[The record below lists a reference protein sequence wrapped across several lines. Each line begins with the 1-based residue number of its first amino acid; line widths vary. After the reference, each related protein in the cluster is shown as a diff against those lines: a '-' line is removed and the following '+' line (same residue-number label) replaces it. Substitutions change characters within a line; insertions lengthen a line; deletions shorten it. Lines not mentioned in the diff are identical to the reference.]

1 MVLKCNNTGIWDDM
15 SAVHVSHSFP
25 AYGKQRKATH
35 INTSMSSQSHF
46 NFYHVSVRLWNRP
59 QYNTRVTRNSKSQDY
74 SMFFVYSKSIILSRA
89 VSWNL
94 LKDRLRHHPPA
105 PLSTEASPPAT
116 VHPSRHVFATVQ
128 MPHPADFS
136 HGFQTSPKQENRT
149 WPRLFQ
155 TWVGSFNKKSWPKS
169 ITSIWHEPS
178 RPPTSH
184 VHHRWAAVW
193 VLLVDLH
200 EKNPFFFVGF

>member
-1 MVLKCNNTGIWDDM
+1 MICKHYMWVTAFLPTENN
-15 SAVHVSHSFP
+15 
-25 AYGKQRKATH
+25 GKQDISTLPCLPRATS
-35 INTSMSSQSHF
+35 ISITSLWDYETGRNTTLESLETAS
-46 NFYHVSVRLWNRP
+46 RRIIP
-59 QYNTRVTRNSKSQDY
+59 C
-74 SMFFVYSKSIILSRA
+74 FFSKSIILSRV
-89 VSWNL
+89 VSCNL